1 MSKNSQVRK
10 IDLRANVDL
19 ANYRMDVHDYEGF
32 CGCNSLFLN
41 KRIQNWYT
49 RSRGSSDVTG
59 DLRIEANGDM
69 FELWRGNTKLGQ
81 VDRNYYK
88 LESYEGDT
96 TRQAE
101 VKNPFPQGK
110 DKYIARKNSSEK
122 IFEINETEKNITS
135 LYNGWYVVFEETDF
149 ATVKCYIYNQ
159 NDNLIKNFSLSGDL
173 WEKTSAQA
181 YYSPSAQTLFKEIHI
196 SGSMGPAN
204 TLKLSLTLNI
214 GDILI
219 TSKNEACIY
228 NVFSGETRYN
238 ALNFKLYHGD
248 DVSVDLTSS
257 DSNTLKFLEKEGID
271 SSSANLWVY
280 NNNIYV
286 QFLYK
291 YTGHSI
297 YTYIINLS
305 TNEVLR
311 SRDRDYVNSD
321 NVGSLLYVGSD
332 SYGIRQYKLVYKII
346 KKNEPSTVYYNYEIL
361 QAPPVDALIFYTEV
375 HNFSKLIDIGSH
387 DFTINFVNN
396 VARDISHN
404 YKKLVNIEGNEDA
417 NGVLT
422 DIIDYGYEEG
432 QSYYIWLI
440 FKKGNVY
447 YKLSLAYAESW
458 EEVVTKV
465 GSDYL
470 IFNTTT
476 YNNAYYIPGNKWFC
490 SCDDWNN
497 RLTWRVK
504 DSTNFEGL
512 VNSRLNQNWQT
523 KNYPVSVSDQ
533 LASVISR
540 YAVTGLNMAAYPSSA
555 TWDGSSVVY
564 DSSGNPVYTGDWAQ
578 GHSLNG
584 YYYPLTWEI
593 NTAGMTSFY
602 YDSDYTAPAGVA
614 YDVFMADTSGGTL
627 GALHKVGYADSTGFH
642 SDPDSGTQFIDPSE
656 GNYQFNCP
664 LLDTTYLIFTTQA
677 IAIIDNMSYI
687 LMNNVNMG
695 NFVLLYR
702 EQDVATLTSDDRQF
716 VINGS
721 VYTYRAEAQRILDSN
736 NRWVCDTHLF
746 HYVGYS
752 SRCAYFY
759 CDFDKGLYA
768 FSGDNTMNRLATV
781 EKYNIRYSVGGDSAM
796 LDTLNFP
803 SLDLVLINLFTAVGV
818 IYGDQFAVI
827 DTGNITNWSIDDR
840 RGLIL
845 INGVYYSLI
854 LANIQAGYTGEI
866 GRLPIKIDTEYYGD
880 PNNEDNTITDTV
892 YLMIDNLNGV
902 LNGNVKLRAD
912 VLQNNKVVKTEEKIF
927 NLKSSDFNENI
938 AQIKYQPKVQEGRGM
953 KLYIESDYEISEMKF
968 AAAPGAVNQT
978 TKRI

>member
-41 KRIQNWYT
+41 KRVQNWYT
-49 RSRGSSDVTG
+49 RSRGSSEVTG
-59 DLRIEANGDM
+59 DLRIETNGDM
-69 FELWRGNTKLGQ
+69 FELWRDNTKLGE
-81 VDRNYYK
+81 VSREYYK
-88 LESYEGDT
+88 IESYNGETEGY
-96 TRQAE
+96 ANFS
-101 VKNPFPQGK
+101 NPFPQGHERQYFFNSFSWGK
-110 DKYIARKNSSEK
+110 PRSMGEVATTYIRKLSNGWFFVIDKNERKMDLYDSSE
-122 IFEINETEKNITS
+122 
-135 LYNGWYVVFEETDF
+135 
-149 ATVKCYIYNQ
+149 
-159 NDNLIKNFSLSGDL
+159 NLIR
-173 WEKTSAQA
+173 T
-181 YYSPSAQTLFKEIHI
+181 
-196 SGSMGPAN
+196 
-204 TLKLSLTLNI
+204 
-214 GDILI
+214 
-219 TSKNEACIY
+219 
-228 NVFSGETRYN
+228 FSGEYYIGECFGYLSYGEIFRLEINDVGLLDGSIELKLKRNDIYFCACSGAGTARGEGFVYNIDTNTTR
-238 ALNFKLYHGD
+238 LDCTTVKLGGNTR
-248 DVSVDLTSS
+248 VS
-257 DSNTLKFLEKEGID
+257 DSLSRAVYSKVNATNRDGKQYSFCGGVNYTPYGFFVFGQQYSE
-271 SSSANLWVY
+271 SY
-280 NNNIYV
+280 NNS
-286 QFLYK
+286 
-291 YTGHSI
+291 YTKLMYGSSGYLFTTLI
-297 YTYIINLS
+297 SVETGDNAPTFDCRLS
-305 TNEVLR
+305 TQK
-311 SRDRDYVNSD
+311 
-321 NVGSLLYVGSD
+321 D
-332 SYGIRQYKLVYKII
+332 SYGEEKVD
-346 KKNEPSTVYYNYEIL
+346 YYFTDGRNHNYSKTISVSSLEFFAEMHNYSYEI
-361 QAPPVDALIFYTEV
+361 QGGNRVF
-375 HNFSKLIDIGSH
+375 FS
-387 DFTINFVNN
+387 INFINN
-396 VARDISHN
+396 VARNISHG
-404 YKKLVNIEGNEDA
+404 YKKLINIDGNEDSE
-417 NGVLT
+417 GYLT
-422 DIIDYGYEEG
+422 DIIDWSADSDFG
-432 QSYYIWLI
+432 YYIVV
-440 FKKGNVY
+440 KKGGNY
-447 YKLSLAYAESW
+447 YKISFAYAESW

-470 IFNTTT
+470 IFNTMT
-476 YNNAYYIPGNKWFC
+476 YNNAYYIPGDKWFC

-497 RLTWRVK
+497 RLIWRVK

-523 KNYPVSVSDQ
+523 ENYPVSVSDQ
-533 LASVISR
+533 NASIISR

-564 DSSGNPVYTGDWAQ
+564 DSSGNPVYTGGWAV

-593 NTAGMTSFY
+593 NTSGMTPFY
-602 YDSDYTAPAGVA
+602 YDSNYTAPAGVA
-614 YDVFMADTSGGTL
+614 YDVFMADTSGGAL
-627 GALHKVGYADSTGFH
+627 DSLHKVGYADSEGFH

-656 GNYQFNCP
+656 GNYQLNCP

-702 EQDVATLTSDDRQF
+702 EQDIATLTSDDRQF

-892 YLMIDNLNGV
+892 YLMVDNLNGV

-912 VLQNNKVVKTEEKIF
+912 VLQNNKVVKAEEKIF

-938 AQIKYQPKVQEGRGM
+938 AQIKYQPKIQEGRGL

-968 AAAPGAVNQT
+968 ATAPGALNQT

>member
-41 KRIQNWYT
+41 KRLQNWYT
-49 RSRGSSDVTG
+49 RSRGSSEVTG
-59 DLRIEANGDM
+59 DLRIKTNGDM
-69 FELWRGNTKLGQ
+69 FELWRNNTKLGE
-81 VDRNYYK
+81 VSRNYYK

-96 TRQAE
+96 TRQVA

-110 DKYIARKNSSEK
+110 EKVLCKLASNEVIQQASSSQR
-122 IFEINETEKNITS
+122 ITS
-135 LYNGWYVVFEETDF
+135 LSNGWYIVSNSMGQ
-149 ATVKCYIYNQ
+149 VKIYDS
-159 NDNLIKNFSLSGDL
+159 NDNLKVSRSDMGSNYDTVIFG
-173 WEKTSAQA
+173 
-181 YYSPSAQTLFKEIHI
+181 YYASSAQTFEV
-196 SGSMGPAN
+196 GRNYGYAR
-204 TLKLSLTLNI
+204 LTLNA
-214 GDILI
+214 GDILV
-219 TSKNEACIY
+219 TYGNGLKAFIY
-228 NVFSGETRYN
+228 NVNTQSFRYN
-238 ALNFKLYHGD
+238 ALYIKNNEGD
-248 DVSVDLTSS
+248 FSATSS
-257 DSNTLKFLEKEGID
+257 DSETLCQLSASRSVYGISALVCVLGGVLYMQLVMPWGLMGGARTYHLIGKMTAGTVVQLLSTQYDGVSYANTLSLTQT
-271 SSSANLWVY
+271 SSDPYGGKAFKLILKCGNHTSEYTTTTSALRH
-280 NNNIYV
+280 YV
-286 QFLYK
+286 EF
-291 YTGHSI
+291 H
-297 YTYIINLS
+297 
-305 TNEVLR
+305 
-311 SRDRDYVNSD
+311 
-321 NVGSLLYVGSD
+321 
-332 SYGIRQYKLVYKII
+332 
-346 KKNEPSTVYYNYEIL
+346 NY
-361 QAPPVDALIFYTEV
+361 
-375 HNFSKLIDIGSH
+375 SKLIDIGSH
-387 DFTINFVNN
+387 GFAINFINN

-404 YKKLVNIEGNEDA
+404 YKKLVNIEGNEDG

-432 QSYYIWLI
+432 QSYFIWI
-440 FKKGNVY
+440 VFKKGNVY
-447 YKLSLAYAESW
+447 YKLSLAYADSW

-465 GSDYL
+465 GADYL
-470 IFNTTT
+470 VFNTIT

-497 RLTWRVK
+497 RLIWRVK
-504 DSTNFEGL
+504 NDTNFEGL

-523 KNYPVSVSDQ
+523 KNHPVSVSDQ
-533 LASVISR
+533 SASIISR
-540 YAVTGLNMAAYPSSA
+540 YAVAGLNMAAYPSSA
-555 TWDGSSVVY
+555 TWDGLSVVY
-564 DSSGNPVYTGDWAQ
+564 DSSGTPVYTGDWAQ
-578 GHSLNG
+578 GDSLYG
-584 YYYPLTWEI
+584 YYYPSAWTV
-593 NTAGMTSFY
+593 NTAGMTPFY
-602 YDSDYTAPAGVA
+602 YDSGYTASSGVA

-627 GALHKVGYADSTGFH
+627 GALHKVGYANSTGFH

-664 LLDTTYLIFTTQA
+664 LLDTTYLIFTTQT

-866 GRLPIKIDTEYYGD
+866 RRLPIKIDTEYYGE
-880 PNNEDNTITDTV
+880 PSNEDNTITDTV
-892 YLMIDNLNGV
+892 YLMVDDLNGV
-902 LNGNVKLRAD
+902 HNGNVKIRAD
-912 VLQNNKVVKTEEKIF
+912 VLQNNKVVKAEEKIF

-938 AQIKYQPKVQEGRGM
+938 AQIKYQPKIQEGRGM

-968 AAAPGAVNQT
+968 AAAPGALNQT

>member
-41 KRIQNWYT
+41 KRIQSWYT
-49 RSRGSSDVTG
+49 RGRGSSEVTD

-69 FELWRGNTKLGQ
+69 FELWRNNTKLGE
-81 VDRNYYK
+81 VSRNYYK

-96 TRQAE
+96 TRQTE

-110 DKYIARKNSSEK
+110 EKYFASLSNRYQIASLDDEIIPLSNNWHMDVNHQSDDTVLVSIYDSDNNYKKSISLRGYNAQGYYSENAQTITNGSSEGG
-122 IFEINETEKNITS
+122 S
-135 LYNGWYVVFEETDF
+135 GYVR
-149 ATVKCYIYNQ
+149 
-159 NDNLIKNFSLSGDL
+159 
-173 WEKTSAQA
+173 
-181 YYSPSAQTLFKEIHI
+181 
-196 SGSMGPAN
+196 
-204 TLKLSLTLNI
+204 LSLNA

-219 TSKNEACIY
+219 TTGYQAVIY
-228 NVFSGETRYN
+228 NIYSQIERYN
-238 ALNFKLYHGD
+238 AVTIYAKGGELEISNTSNSKDTLCYLTASHYGGFDLVFFSILCVLNNKIYFQTTRHWGVSGSSRSTNTRKIFRNNTEIESNSKD
-248 DVSVDLTSS
+248 DVSVTASMALR
-257 DSNTLKFLEKEGID
+257 
-271 SSSANLWVY
+271 
-280 NNNIYV
+280 
-286 QFLYK
+286 
-291 YTGHSI
+291 
-297 YTYIINLS
+297 YIGL
-305 TNEVLR
+305 
-311 SRDRDYVNSD
+311 
-321 NVGSLLYVGSD
+321 D
-332 SYGIRQYKLVYKII
+332 SYGNKQFSLTFESNGFSDKTYTDWINTLR
-346 KKNEPSTVYYNYEIL
+346 YY
-361 QAPPVDALIFYTEV
+361 VEV
-375 HNFSKLIDIGSH
+375 HNYSKLIDIGSH
-387 DFTINFVNN
+387 GFAINFVNN

-422 DIIDYGYEEG
+422 DIINYGYEEG
-432 QSYYIWLI
+432 QSYYIWII

-497 RLTWRVK
+497 RLIWRVK

-523 KNYPVSVSDQ
+523 KNYPVAVSDQ

-593 NTAGMTSFY
+593 NTAGMTPFY
-602 YDSDYTAPAGVA
+602 YDSTYTAPAGVA

-938 AQIKYQPKVQEGRGM
+938 AQIKYQPKIQEGRGM

-968 AAAPGAVNQT
+968 AAAPGALNQT

>member
-49 RSRGSSDVTG
+49 RSRGSSEVTG

-69 FELWRGNTKLGQ
+69 FELWRNNTKLGE
-81 VDRNYYK
+81 VSRNYYK

-110 DKYIARKNSSEK
+110 EGKLIDNHNKLLGNVAVQRLTSGYYLK
-122 IFEINETEKNITS
+122 ITND
-135 LYNGWYVVFEETDF
+135 YV
-149 ATVKCYIYNQ
+149 YIYNN
-159 NDNLIKNFSLSGDL
+159 NDELLGDEYLYGGNKNRVFGYYAVGNTSFTCNIPEFYVGRGGWDGRQRQILSATATLNLTAGDIFI
-173 WEKTSAQA
+173 A
-181 YYSPSAQTLFKEIHI
+181 
-196 SGSMGPAN
+196 AN
-204 TLKLSLTLNI
+204 NGYCRIFNVHSRTFRADALTLTATVHDSGG
-214 GDILI
+214 GDSD
-219 TSKNEACIY
+219 TN
-228 NVFSGETRYN
+228 
-238 ALNFKLYHGD
+238 
-248 DVSVDLTSS
+248 SVTSS
-257 DSNTLKFLEKEGID
+257 DSGSLGELEVSVEGRDIDVTAEVYTGVSENGVYLYACAYPNSGSDTHIAYKITLNSNSLYSDTFAYNDEHLAARSLGVSVQTDKYFSRKIELRFRYGSTSGTKILYTSEGITPGLYFYGEFHNYSIK
-271 SSSANLWVY
+271 SS
-280 NNNIYV
+280 NN
-286 QFLYK
+286 QF
-291 YTGHSI
+291 
-297 YTYIINLS
+297 
-305 TNEVLR
+305 
-311 SRDRDYVNSD
+311 
-321 NVGSLLYVGSD
+321 
-332 SYGIRQYKLVYKII
+332 
-346 KKNEPSTVYYNYEIL
+346 
-361 QAPPVDALIFYTEV
+361 A
-375 HNFSKLIDIGSH
+375 
-387 DFTINFVNN
+387 INFVNN

-404 YKKLVNIEGNEDA
+404 YKKLVNIEGNEDE

-422 DIIDYGYEEG
+422 DIINNEPDYV
-432 QSYYIWLI
+432 I
-440 FKKGNVY
+440 FKKGNNY
-447 YKLSLAYAESW
+447 YKLSLAYADSW

-476 YNNAYYIPGNKWFC
+476 YNNAYYIPGDKWFC

-497 RLTWRVK
+497 RLIWRVK

-540 YAVTGLNMAAYPSSA
+540 YAVTGLNMAAYPSGA

-593 NTAGMTSFY
+593 NTAGMTPFY
-602 YDSDYTAPAGVA
+602 YDSTYTAPAGVA
-614 YDVFMADTSGGTL
+614 YDVFMADTSGGTM

-968 AAAPGAVNQT
+968 VTAPGALNQT

>member
-110 DKYIARKNSSEK
+110 NKCL
-122 IFEINETEKNITS
+122 FINQNKKWSLSETEKKAFIIPSLNWVIIYETTVTTGIT
-135 LYNGWYVVFEETDF
+135 LYNDRGEPVASLPKGRYQKVKYV
-149 ATVKCYIYNQ
+149 
-159 NDNLIKNFSLSGDL
+159 S
-173 WEKTSAQA
+173 A
-181 YYSPSAQTLFKEIHI
+181 YYSATNQNFYVKGNQNSNLAILALTAGDIFITIGYEGSGLGICCVYNINSGTIRYNCLSVLTVRDYELGRYYTSS
-196 SGSMGPAN
+196 SGSELFTFDILNYSQLDRIVSVVTFNNEIYMQCVTVGSGGGERNANCIISKNSVKIFDRNYSTSTAN
-204 TLKLSLTLNI
+204 TSFFSNPNFNVLSVDSYGESRVKLSLRWGVGDTTVNTNNYESLN
-214 GDILI
+214 G
-219 TSKNEACIY
+219 
-228 NVFSGETRYN
+228 
-238 ALNFKLYHGD
+238 
-248 DVSVDLTSS
+248 
-257 DSNTLKFLEKEGID
+257 
-271 SSSANLWVY
+271 
-280 NNNIYV
+280 
-286 QFLYK
+286 
-291 YTGHSI
+291 
-297 YTYIINLS
+297 
-305 TNEVLR
+305 VLP
-311 SRDRDYVNSD
+311 
-321 NVGSLLYVGSD
+321 LYV
-332 SYGIRQYKLVYKII
+332 
-346 KKNEPSTVYYNYEIL
+346 EM
-361 QAPPVDALIFYTEV
+361 

-584 YYYPLTWEI
+584 YYYPLAWEI
-593 NTAGMTSFY
+593 NTAGMTPFY
-602 YDSDYTAPAGVA
+602 YDSNYTAPSGVA

-664 LLDTTYLIFTTQA
+664 LLDTTYLIFATQA

-902 LNGNVKLRAD
+902 LNGNVKLRTD